1 VKRHE
6 PVLLVLAGGEHRTID
21 DLEPDQVQKLLS
33 ADLANIVKKLGA
45 GKTLTTRERS
55 LLEERRKGKAAEAP
69 KLVKGFRGL
78 AGALPY
84 SREAFRQWAKLPGA
98 PKARPNNT
106 QDANAWRRFIEEKG
120 LGVSNSATEQLP
132 RREAE
137 IVRRYELQNER
148 AEFDFAVRRK
158 EYVTRAEVVEK
169 VSYAWTEA
177 TRILRSHLVD
187 GAKSEEERARN
198 ELAIRLAFQDLHEIA
213 HGYH

>member
-1 VKRHE
+1 VK
-6 PVLLVLAGGEHRTID
+6 PRTIE
-21 DLEPDQVQKLLS
+21 DLGPEEAGSLLS
-33 ADLANIVKKLGA
+33 ADLANIVRRLQA
-45 GKTLTTRERS
+45 GKTLTARERE
-55 LLEERRKGKAAEAP
+55 LIERRRRDGIAEAP
-69 KLVKGFRGL
+69 HWVRGFRGL
-78 AGALPY
+78 AEVLPY
-84 SREAFRQWAKLPGA
+84 SRESFRTWAKLPGA

-106 QDANAWRRFIEEKG
+106 QDATAWRRFIEEKG

-148 AEFDFAVRRK
+148 AEFDLAVRRK

-213 HGYH
+213 HGYR